1 VVNDLTLDGTATSG
15 FISGFFLVADLAPG
29 VFPAGT
35 SNGAEIFYA
44 MVPDPN
50 AEYGNTFSKA
60 LVESVVPG
68 TLAHEFEHMISTG
81 YRYVILGAGT
91 NPQYIQQTWL
101 EEGMAHIA
109 EDLNSMDL
117 QNVLRGSL
125 YLGEPYMH
133 SLLGN
138 AELRPYNVDT
148 LEQRGGIFLFLRY
161 LGDQLGNQIFR
172 TMVRGPEVGIATV
185 EKVTKT
191 EFYASVADYLAALY
205 LSDRGI
211 TADPKY
217 EYTSFDMQTDF
228 SPLLVASHS
237 ASAGAFG
244 GEVRSATG
252 SFYRIAGGE
261 PPAVRVR
268 ISSSSSAKIRAV
280 VVRIQ

>member
-1 VVNDLTLDGTATSG
+1 MS
-15 FISGFFLVADLAPG
+15 
-29 VFPAGT
+29 FPAGT

-50 AEYGNTFSKA
+50 GEYGNAFSNA

-68 TLAHEFEHMISTG
+68 TLAHEFEHMISIG
-81 YRYVILGAGT
+81 YRYVVLGGGT
-91 NPQYIQQTWL
+91 NPKYIQQTWL
-101 EEGMAHIA
+101 EEGMAHMA
-109 EDLNSMDL
+109 EDLNNMDG
-117 QNVLRGSL
+117 QNVLRGNL
-125 YLGEPYMH
+125 YLEGPYLH

-138 AELRPYNVDT
+138 SELRPYNVDT

-172 TMVRGPEVGIATV
+172 TMVQKPRGGDRDGREGDQA
-185 EKVTKT
+185 

-211 TADPKY
+211 TTNPKY
-217 EYTSFDMQTDF
+217 EYTSFDMQNDF
-228 SPLLVASHS
+228 DPLLVAAH
-237 ASAGAFG
+237 ATGDGAFS

-252 SFYRIAGGE
+252 SFYRITGGE

-268 ISSSSSAKIRAV
+268 ITSSSSAKLRAV

>member
-1 VVNDLTLDGTATSG
+1 
-15 FISGFFLVADLAPG
+15 
-29 VFPAGT
+29 
-35 SNGAEIFYA
+35 
-44 MVPDPN
+44 
-50 AEYGNTFSKA
+50 
-60 LVESVVPG
+60 
-68 TLAHEFEHMISTG
+68 MISTG
-81 YRYVILGAGT
+81 YRYVILGGGT

-101 EEGMAHIA
+101 EEGMAHMA
-109 EDLNSMDL
+109 EDLNSMDG

-125 YLGEPYMH
+125 FLEEPYLH

-172 TMVRGPEVGIATV
+172 TMVRSPEVGIATV
-185 EKVTKT
+185 EKVAGK

-211 TADPKY
+211 STNPKY
-217 EYTSFDMQTDF
+217 EYTSFDIQNDF
-228 SPLLVASHS
+228 GGLLVADHA
-237 ASAGAFG
+237 ASNGAFS

-252 SFYRIAGGE
+252 SFYRITGGE